1 MTADI
6 FARTF
11 LASYFLIVAVFY
23 SAKMMAVRARTGQK
37 QQSYGRPGS
46 TQFVGRVLFDLFRTA
61 ILGLAMLRV
70 PLPQI
75 DAWLGPIPA
84 LHHSAITVAGIGL
97 LLAALGLVM
106 YAHSYLGADWRTGVP
121 ADGPRALVMSGPYAR
136 LRHPIFLGVH
146 FGQLGLFLAW
156 PTIFTAVCLVIGA
169 IVIQAQ
175 AQIEDRRLS
184 QSFGAAYDTYR
195 RRTPGFV
202 PWRLGAR
209 SKPGV
214 A

>member
-1 MTADI
+1 MTLEI

-23 SAKMMAVRARTGQK
+23 TAKMMAVRARTGLL

-46 TQFVGRVLFDLFRTA
+46 AQFVGRVLFDLFRTA
-61 ILGLAMLRV
+61 ILGLAMLRA

-75 DAWLGPIPA
+75 DAWLGPIAALQLPA
-84 LHHSAITVAGIGL
+84 VTAAGIGL
-97 LLAALGLVM
+97 LLATLGLVI

-121 ADGPRALVMSGPYAR
+121 ADGPCALVMSRPYAR

-146 FGQLGLFLAW
+146 LGQIGLFLAW
-156 PTIFTAVCLVIGA
+156 PTIFTVVCLAIGA
-169 IVIQAQ
+169 IVIQVQ
-175 AQIEDRRLS
+175 ARIEDRRLS
-184 QSFGAAYDTYR
+184 QSSGAAYDSYC
-195 RRTPGFV
+195 RRTSGFV

>member
-1 MTADI
+1 MTLDI

-23 SAKMMAVRARTGQK
+23 TAKMIAVRARTGQA
-37 QQSYGRPGS
+37 QQSYGRLGS
-46 TQFVGRVLFDLFRTA
+46 AQFVGRVLFDVFRTA

-75 DAWLGPIPA
+75 DAWLGPIAA
-84 LHHSAITVAGIGL
+84 LHHPAFTAAGLGL
-97 LLAALGLVM
+97 LLGALGLVI

-146 FGQLGLFLAW
+146 LGQLGLFLAW
-156 PTIFTAVCLVIGA
+156 PNLFTAACLVIGV
-169 IVIQAQ
+169 IVIQIQ
-175 AQIEDRRLS
+175 ARIEDRRLL
-184 QSFGAAYDTYR
+184 QSFGAAYESYR

-202 PWRLGAR
+202 PWRSGAR
-209 SKPGV
+209 PTAGV

>member
-1 MTADI
+1 MTLDI

-11 LASYFLIVAVFY
+11 LASFFLIVAVFY
-23 SAKMMAVRARTGQK
+23 TAKMIAVRARTGQA

-46 TQFVGRVLFDLFRTA
+46 AQFVGRVLFDLFRTA
-61 ILGLAMLRV
+61 ILALAVLRV
-70 PLPQI
+70 PLPRI
-75 DAWLGPIPA
+75 DAWLGPIAA
-84 LHHSAITVAGIGL
+84 LHHPAITASGLGL
-97 LLAALGLVM
+97 LLGALGLVI

-146 FGQLGLFLAW
+146 LGQIGLFLAW
-156 PTIFTAVCLVIGA
+156 PNVFTALCLTIGV
-169 IVIQAQ
+169 IVIQVQ
-175 AQIEDRRLS
+175 AWIEDRRLS
-184 QSFGAAYDTYR
+184 ASFGAAYDSYR

-202 PWRLGAR
+202 PWRFGGR